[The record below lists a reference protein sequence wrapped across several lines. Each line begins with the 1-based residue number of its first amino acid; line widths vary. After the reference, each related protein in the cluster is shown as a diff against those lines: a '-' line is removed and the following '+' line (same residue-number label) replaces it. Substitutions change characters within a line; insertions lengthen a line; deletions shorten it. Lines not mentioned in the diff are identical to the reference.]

1 MNRRSFLNAVAATP
15 ALGLLRPGDAEWEKL
30 GIFEHITRPRITSAI
45 TGRTPEGEPL
55 KGDYKFITQTARGG
69 ISEVELGELARV
81 KGVNTSVRNFGERM
95 VTDHTKANNELK
107 QLAASKQAALPVELS
122 RKERSDM
129 DHLQKATGK
138 DFDKAYASDMVKDHK
153 KDLKEF
159 QDAAKDLDDPDLR
172 AFAQKMVPTLEEH
185 LRMARD
191 MEELVK
197 K

>member
-1 MNRRSFLNAVAATP
+1 MKAEKMLKMLTVTGLVL
-15 ALGLLRPGDAEWEKL
+15 ALSAPVLRAQEGRADTKEKR
-30 GIFEHITRPRITSAI
+30 GQFSA
-45 TGRTPEGEPL
+45 
-55 KGDYKFITQTARGG
+55 KDYKFITQTARGG